1 MRVSNTEAE
10 GEVDDSTNKG
20 CCPVDSCVRTA
31 EVEMASKRKSSQDII
46 EKDMSFVSKTENIEG
61 ARKAPVVE
69 RQNGG
74 STISQVRK

>member
-1 MRVSNTEAE
+1 
-10 GEVDDSTNKG
+10 
-20 CCPVDSCVRTA
+20 
-31 EVEMASKRKSSQDII
+31 MASKRKSSQDIT
-46 EKDMSFVSKTENIEG
+46 EKDTSFVSKTENIEG